1 MAVRVE
7 PLDAVIANAGGS
19 PMNGRTTADRPA
31 PHLILGIALLLVGG
45 AALVLRQL
53 DLDVSTAI
61 VEAGWPFFVIVPGV
75 VLFASSFL
83 LPVPKGVG
91 LAIGG
96 AVVTTVG
103 TVLLYQE
110 TTGHWESWSYAWA
123 LVGPA
128 AAGIGMV
135 LYGLLT
141 RTQELVTTGVR
152 LVLIGAGLFVVGYW
166 YFEAI
171 FANGEPPLDVWAWW
185 PIVMVG
191 VGLAV
196 VAAALLRGRPAPAE
210 PKDVDPG
217 AA

>member
-1 MAVRVE
+1 MAVRIE
-7 PLDAVIANAGGS
+7 HIRCRHLDQGGS

-31 PHLILGIALLLVGG
+31 PHLLLGLALLVVGG
-45 AALVLRQL
+45 AVLLLRQL
-53 DLDVSTAI
+53 DLDVPTAI
-61 VEAGWPFFVIVPGV
+61 VDAGWPFFVIVPGV
-75 VLFASSFL
+75 VLFASSL
-83 LPVPKGVG
+83 LVPVPKGVG

-110 TTGHWESWSYAWA
+110 STGHWESWSYAWA

-128 AAGIGMV
+128 AAGVGLL
-135 LYGLLT
+135 LYGLIT
-141 RTQELVTTGVR
+141 RTGEFVSKGVR
-152 LVLIGAGLFVVGYW
+152 LIAIGVALFVVGYW

-171 FANGEPPLDVWAWW
+171 FSSGEPPLDVWAWW

-196 VAAALLRGRPAPAE
+196 VAAALLRPRSSATDREEAGTGT
-210 PKDVDPG
+210 D
-217 AA
+217 